1 MATIGV
7 DLGGTKTLAVLVEDR
22 SVVAKAKK
30 PTPVEGGPE
39 AVLETVVRAINKI
52 DPDGHA
58 TAIGIGV
65 PGPVIP
71 GTGVLPAAP
80 NLPGWD
86 HDVAVGDL
94 LSDRLGGRPV
104 RVGNDVNVGTLAEHR
119 LGAGVGVDNLLGVF
133 VGTGVGAGLILDG
146 ALRQG
151 PRGLAGEI
159 GHSFVAFRD
168 LRTPGP
174 GRGELE
180 DYAGRRSM
188 EGRARWLSEQ
198 GRPTVLFDLA
208 DGARLKSR
216 IWAEAVDADDGLTIE
231 LVNDAASAL
240 AAAIASAIVL
250 IDIELVVLGGGMAE
264 RLGET
269 FRQRVE
275 EELMER
281 SFAGAMTPVRAAGMG
296 DTGGAVGAALL
307 VEDLR

>member
-7 DLGGTKTLAVLVEDR
+7 DLGGTKTLAVLFDDR
-22 SVVAKAKK
+22 TVQAKAKR
-30 PTPVEGGPE
+30 PTPVTGGPDD
-39 AVLETVVRAINKI
+39 VIDTVVRAITKI
-52 DPDGHA
+52 DPDGRA
-58 TAIGIGV
+58 GAIGIGV

-86 HDVAVGDL
+86 HDVPVGEL
-94 LSDRLGGRPV
+94 LSERLGGRPV
-104 RVGNDVNVGTLAEHR
+104 VVDNDVNVGTLAEHR

-133 VGTGVGAGLILDG
+133 AGTGVGAGLILDG

-151 PRGLAGEI
+151 PHGLAGEI
-159 GHSFVAFRD
+159 GHSFVAFAD
-168 LRTPGP
+168 LASDGP

-188 EGRARWLSEQ
+188 EHRARWRADHGEE
-198 GRPTVLFDLA
+198 TVLFDLA
-208 DGARLKSR
+208 EGGRLKSR
-216 IWAEAVDADDGLTIE
+216 LWAEAIEAGDELTTRLVDQ
-231 LVNDAASAL
+231 AASAL

-250 IDIELVVLGGGMAE
+250 IDLELVVLGGGMAE

-269 FRQRVE
+269 FRKRIE
-275 EELMER
+275 DELVER
-281 SFAGAMTPVRAAGMG
+281 SFAGVITPVRAARMG

-307 VEDLR
+307 VEDCD